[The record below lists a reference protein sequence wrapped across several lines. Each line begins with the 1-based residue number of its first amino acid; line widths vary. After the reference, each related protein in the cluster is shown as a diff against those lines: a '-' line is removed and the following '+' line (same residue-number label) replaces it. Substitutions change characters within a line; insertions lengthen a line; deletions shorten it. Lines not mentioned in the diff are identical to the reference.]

1 GKTTIFDIIELAI
14 VGRINRINSNQTDN
28 SSGCN
33 DILYLKNQD
42 KDAIIK
48 VEFISED
55 KKFTVVKHIDSK
67 KKYTKKDKKS
77 NNWNLFDT
85 YLLNDFDEEFSEDKK
100 VSSEVIIE
108 LFG

>member
-1 GKTTIFDIIELAI
+1 MSYFINRIYVENFKFIEEGNINLKNSNLVILDGPNGYGKTTIFDIIELAI

-48 VEFISED
+48 
-55 KKFTVVKHIDSK
+55 
-67 KKYTKKDKKS
+67 
-77 NNWNLFDT
+77 
-85 YLLNDFDEEFSEDKK
+85 
-100 VSSEVIIE
+100 
-108 LFG
+108 